1 MSLERAIVE
10 NLEAETQITAIV
22 GTSPARI
29 YPVGTVPEG
38 DPLPRITY
46 ERITTD
52 HGETLAGS
60 NALCDATVQINVIAN
75 TYGVARDL
83 AELVRL
89 QMKRTTWPGTEVGAI
104 TIKGVR
110 QKGDSDEVERP
121 TAGRARGIFFVPQDF
136 AIWHLEP
143 VPA

>member
-10 NLEAETQITAIV
+10 NLEAETQITALV
-22 GTSPARI
+22 GTDPPRI
-29 YPVGTVPEG
+29 YPVGEVPER

-46 ERITTD
+46 QRITTD
-52 HGETLAGS
+52 HGQTLAGA
-60 NALCDATVQINVIAN
+60 NALAEATVQVNCIAT
-75 TYGVARDL
+75 TYDVARDL

-89 QMKRTTWPGTEVGAI
+89 QMMRSTWPGTEVGSV
-104 TIKGVR
+104 TINGVR
-110 QKGDSDEVERP
+110 QQGDSDEVERP
-121 TAGRARGIFFVPQDF
+121 LAGRERGIFFVPQDF

>member
-10 NLEAETQITAIV
+10 NLEAETQITALV
-22 GTSPARI
+22 GTSPPRI
-29 YPVGTVPEG
+29 YPVGEVPQD

-46 ERITTD
+46 QRITTD
-52 HGETLAGS
+52 HGQTLAGA
-60 NALCDATVQINVIAN
+60 NALCDATVQINAVAK
-75 TYGVARDL
+75 TYDGARDL

-89 QMKRTTWPGTEVGAI
+89 QMRRTTWPGTEVG
-104 TIKGVR
+104 TVKIKGVR
-110 QKGDSDEVERP
+110 QPGDSDEVERP
-121 TAGRARGIFFVPQDF
+121 TAGRERGIFFVPQDF